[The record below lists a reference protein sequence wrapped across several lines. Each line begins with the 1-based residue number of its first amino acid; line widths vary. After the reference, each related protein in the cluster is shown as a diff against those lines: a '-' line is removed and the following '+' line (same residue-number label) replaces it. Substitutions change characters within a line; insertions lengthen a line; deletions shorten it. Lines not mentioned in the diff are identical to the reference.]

1 MNLEEY
7 RTVFVTGSLAL
18 ILIVAAPTVGLI
30 VPFPGGSE
38 RFSEFWLLGPNR
50 MAEDYPFNV
59 RVNETYRVF
68 VGVGNHMGGSSY
80 YLIYVKFRNQTE
92 PLPNVTASEPSPL
105 APLYE
110 FRAFV
115 LDGDAWDNPFKLI
128 VLEASR
134 NNDSIVMNR
143 LAVNDVV
150 LGVNFSTS
158 WDSEHNGFYFQLFF
172 ELWLFN
178 MTSQSFQYHNR
189 FVGIWLNMTAS

>member
-1 MNLEEY
+1 MNLDEY
-7 RTVFVTGSLAL
+7 RTVFVAASLVL
-18 ILIVAAPTVGLI
+18 VLIVAAPTVGLI
-30 VPFPGGSE
+30 VPFPRGGE
-38 RFSEFWLLGPNR
+38 AFSELWLLGPKR

-59 RVNETYRVF
+59 RINDTYRVF
-68 VGVGNHMGGSSY
+68 VGVGNHLGISSY
-80 YLIYVKFRNQTE
+80 YLIYVKFRNSTQ
-92 PLPNVTASEPSPL
+92 PLPNVTASQPSPL

-115 LDGDAWDNPFKLI
+115 TDGDAWEKPFKLI

-134 NNDSIVMNR
+134 SDDSTVINR

-150 LGVNFSTS
+150 LDVNFSTS
-158 WDSEHNGFYFQLFF
+158 WDSAHNGFYFQLFF

-178 MTSQSFQYHNR
+178 VNTQSFQYHNR